1 TCIAAACTPST
12 RLQCRL
18 MFILFSARE
27 LDVKTKSIHLCVLVF
42 ICFIIRGRE
51 LRSAN
56 TKLRWPSGESLPHRL
71 AYVQI
76 VSSSKHAHNVQ
87 KNSGKSRWKD
97 IAFDEPFK
105 SAALFLYIDIEV
117 ISPRETSSSSAASR
131 EQHQQQAESNISNV
145 FLFTSGAKERENIV
159 SRETH
164 VRVKQHWEI
173 TCSKVKDK
181 SSISW
186 KRNGMALGQEELSSG
201 MITVKPPVENVA
213 DKTWSSTL
221 IAQEATEGHEG
232 AYTCSTE
239 GNETHHLT
247 LIYGEPN
254 ECTSERERRK
264 EISLT
269 KPRVH
274 FSLLRAL
281 LCTSIC
287 CPCATTWHVQLRS
300 RVYYDKQ
307 VGRPSRK
314 QASSLEKNS
323 FPHPRVALSAGSHCN
338 PVVLPKNETNK
349 VELKCPGSGRDGQW
363 SQNDKPLETSSNI
376 ETKNDGSAV
385 IVSFDAKDEQI
396 YGNYTCKVGNET
408 ANYRVVRQPIVSM
421 QESTNVIEGDKLHLT
436 CIVKTGDPGMKIKW
450 EFNNEIYT
458 GNKNRV
464 KLSKDEEHGYSNAVF
479 SLDEVKQE
487 DRGNVTCIAY
497 YNGEESDPMH
507 IDTAVTYLRVKD
519 KFAAFWPFLG
529 ICAEVI
535 VLCIIILVYEKKR
548 NKSELEESDTD
559 QSPDT

>member
-1 TCIAAACTPST
+1 MERSSRFAILGLLFIACTIS
-12 RLQCRL
+12 
-18 MFILFSARE
+18 E
-27 LDVKTKSIHLCVLVF
+27 VLSVDYT
-42 ICFIIRGRE
+42 G
-51 LRSAN
+51 
-56 TKLRWPSGESLPHRL
+56 
-71 AYVQI
+71 
-76 VSSSKHAHNVQ
+76 
-87 KNSGKSRWKD
+87 
-97 IAFDEPFK
+97 
-105 SAALFLYIDIEV
+105 
-117 ISPRETSSSSAASR
+117 
-131 EQHQQQAESNISNV
+131 
-145 FLFTSGAKERENIV
+145 
-159 SRETH
+159 ETH

-173 TCSKVKDK
+173 TCSKVKDP
-181 SSISW
+181 SSIWW
-186 KRNGMALGQEELSSG
+186 KRNGISLGSEEYSTG
-201 MITVKPPVENVA
+201 KINVKLPVENVA

-247 LIYGEPN
+247 LIN
-254 ECTSERERRK
+254 D
-264 EISLT
+264 ISF
-269 KPRVH
+269 R
-274 FSLLRAL
+274 
-281 LCTSIC
+281 
-287 CPCATTWHVQLRS
+287 
-300 RVYYDKQ
+300 
-307 VGRPSRK
+307 
-314 QASSLEKNS
+314 
-323 FPHPRVALSAGSHCN
+323 
-338 PVVLPKNETNK
+338 VLPKNETNK

-376 ETKNDGSAV
+376 EIKNDGSTV

-450 EFNNEIYT
+450 EFNKEIYT

-497 YNGEESDPMH
+497 YSGEESDPMH

-559 QSPDT
+559 QSPDTKPSANKDSDIRHRK

>member
-1 TCIAAACTPST
+1 MNV
-12 RLQCRL
+12 RLNGVLQKHRYNIYQGQAL
-18 MFILFSARE
+18 LALPWSKGGVFL
-27 LDVKTKSIHLCVLVF
+27 HL
-42 ICFIIRGRE
+42 G
-51 LRSAN
+51 
-56 TKLRWPSGESLPHRL
+56 
-71 AYVQI
+71 
-76 VSSSKHAHNVQ
+76 HNV
-87 KNSGKSRWKD
+87 WM
-97 IAFDEPFK
+97 
-105 SAALFLYIDIEV
+105 L
-117 ISPRETSSSSAASR
+117 
-131 EQHQQQAESNISNV
+131 QAIHK
-145 FLFTSGAKERENIV
+145 LLRPLPLQA
-159 SRETH
+159 
-164 VRVKQHWEI
+164 RVK
-173 TCSKVKDK
+173 
-181 SSISW
+181 
-186 KRNGMALGQEELSSG
+186 
-201 MITVKPPVENVA
+201 
-213 DKTWSSTL
+213 
-221 IAQEATEGHEG
+221 
-232 AYTCSTE
+232 
-239 GNETHHLT
+239 
-247 LIYGEPN
+247 
-254 ECTSERERRK
+254 
-264 EISLT
+264 
-269 KPRVH
+269 
-274 FSLLRAL
+274 
-281 LCTSIC
+281 
-287 CPCATTWHVQLRS
+287 
-300 RVYYDKQ
+300 
-307 VGRPSRK
+307 RPSRK

-323 FPHPRVALSAGSHCN
+323 FPRPRVALSAGSHCN

-376 ETKNDGSAV
+376 EIKNDGSTV

-450 EFNNEIYT
+450 EFNKEIYT

-497 YNGEESDPMH
+497 YSGEESDPMH

-559 QSPDT
+559 QSPDTKPSANKDSDIRHRK